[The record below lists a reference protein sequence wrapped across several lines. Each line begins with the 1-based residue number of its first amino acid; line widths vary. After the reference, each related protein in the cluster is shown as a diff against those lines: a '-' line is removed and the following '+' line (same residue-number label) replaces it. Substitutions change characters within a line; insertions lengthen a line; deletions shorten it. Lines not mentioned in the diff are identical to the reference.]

1 MLADQMI
8 DRIEFVH
15 SKSCLHRDIKPAKF
29 LMGRNTRDDKKKVF
43 IADFGLARM
52 YKRPSTD
59 EHIPC
64 RKINIFVGTSSFASL
79 NAHFDGKEN
88 KPYGKSKV
96 HDSSSISK
104 GQGIDAADSII
115 TRAKTPEEKV
125 SVMTKE
131 DRLQAYKTIK
141 RIVTA
146 SQCLQQL

>member
-1 MLADQMI
+1 MEPCIRNKHTVGPKVESGGLFGRFTMVIYSDITTGEKLSLKSVLMLADQMI

-79 NAHFDGKEN
+79 NAHF
-88 KPYGKSKV
+88 
-96 HDSSSISK
+96 
-104 GQGIDAADSII
+104 GIA
-115 TRAKTPEEKV
+115 TF
-125 SVMTKE
+125 
-131 DRLQAYKTIK
+131 
-141 RIVTA
+141 
-146 SQCLQQL
+146 

>member
-79 NAHFDGKEN
+79 NAHFEQSRRDDLESLGYVLLYFLRGSL
-88 KPYGKSKV
+88 P
-96 HDSSSISK
+96 
-104 GQGIDAADSII
+104 
-115 TRAKTPEEKV
+115 
-125 SVMTKE
+125 
-131 DRLQAYKTIK
+131 
-141 RIVTA
+141 
-146 SQCLQQL
+146 